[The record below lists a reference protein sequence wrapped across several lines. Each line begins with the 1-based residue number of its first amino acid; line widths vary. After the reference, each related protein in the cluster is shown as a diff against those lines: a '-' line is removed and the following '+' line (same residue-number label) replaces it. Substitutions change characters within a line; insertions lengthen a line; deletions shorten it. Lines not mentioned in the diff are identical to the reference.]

1 MHMRFGEGKPSL
13 DQSVTTSIEGGKI
26 EGGKELEKTIHSTVT
41 LNMFRHDEKDGDKL
55 TPAGRQ
61 HVIEEAMKRFG
72 ADNPH
77 SVAFGSPQKRSQE
90 TALLAMSGKN
100 LDTELVTN
108 YTSVAELEQA
118 VNEETG
124 TTQRGYGSK
133 LGVRDNL
140 NFKFEGPIMDQIK
153 QAMKDKRYFEWL
165 AAEADASIKPGDEKN
180 WNLNRQAGNIAAEIM
195 KYVQV
200 GKNFDKLVEQ
210 KPEVGNKLDRFLG
223 SHSGV
228 LESFLARVVEKTHGQ
243 TEREKF
249 VKVIPDA
256 FDYFEGFTAE
266 ITTKNAGDEPTVHIK
281 YVKKGSDDKVI
292 YKIDEDV
299 PLAIIQEIMDEAK

>member
-1 MHMRFGEGKPSL
+1 MRFGEGKPSL

-124 TTQRGYGSK
+124 IEQRGYGSK
-133 LGVRDNL
+133 LGIRDNL

-165 AAEADASIKPGDEKN
+165 ATEADTSIKPGDEKN
-180 WNLNRQAGNIAAEIM
+180 WNLNRQAGNIAAEIL

-210 KPEVGNKLDRFLG
+210 KPEVGDKLDRFLG

-243 TEREKF
+243 AEREKF

-266 ITTKNAGDEPTVHIK
+266 IITKNAGEEPTVHIK
-281 YVKKGSDDKVI
+281 YEKKGPDNKVI

-299 PLAIIQEIMDEAK
+299 PLATIQEIMDEAK

>member
-1 MHMRFGEGKPSL
+1 MGIDSR
-13 DQSVTTSIEGGKI
+13 DQGNENWKMVHSAV
-26 EGGKELEKTIHSTVT
+26 EL
-41 LNMFRHDEKDGDKL
+41 NFFRHDEKDGDKL
-55 TPAGRQ
+55 TAAGRQ
-61 HVIEEAMKRFG
+61 HVIAEAKKRFG
-72 ADNPH
+72 TDNPN

-90 TALLAMSGKN
+90 TALLAMEGEN

-108 YTSVAELEQA
+108 YASIAELEQA
-118 VNEETG
+118 VNNQTG
-124 TTQRGYGSK
+124 TTERGFGSK

-153 QAMKDKRYFEWL
+153 IAMKEKRYFEWL
-165 AAEADASIKPGDEKN
+165 ATEADALIKPGDEKN
-180 WNLNRQAGNIAAEIM
+180 WNLNRQAGNIATEIL

-200 GKNFDKLVEQ
+200 GKNFDKLVDI

-256 FDYFEGFTAE
+256 FDYFEGFSAN
-266 ITTKNAGDEPTVHIK
+266 ITTAKSGGEPTVHIK
-281 YVKKGSDDKVI
+281 YVKKGPDDKII
-292 YKIDEDV
+292 YKIDEEV
-299 PLAIIQEIMDEAK
+299 PVKVIREIMEDGK